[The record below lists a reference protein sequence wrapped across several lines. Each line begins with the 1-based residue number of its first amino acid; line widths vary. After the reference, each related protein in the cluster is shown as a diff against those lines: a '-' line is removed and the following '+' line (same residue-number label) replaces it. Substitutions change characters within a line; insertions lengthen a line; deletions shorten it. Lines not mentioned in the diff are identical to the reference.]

1 MASTPQSNFRNSTD
15 VAFED
20 LTYEVNVP
28 NQKGEPRLLFTNLS
42 RSNQCLVI
50 DISLFIRD
58 TQKQL
63 FAFELQIMELI
74 QIRGFNI
81 FWTIDLPLWMVC

>member
-1 MASTPQSNFRNSTD
+1 MFSDRHFLIYY
-15 VAFED
+15 V
-20 LTYEVNVP
+20 
-28 NQKGEPRLLFTNLS
+28 
-42 RSNQCLVI
+42 
-50 DISLFIRD
+50 RD

-63 FAFELQIMELI
+63 FAFELQILELI